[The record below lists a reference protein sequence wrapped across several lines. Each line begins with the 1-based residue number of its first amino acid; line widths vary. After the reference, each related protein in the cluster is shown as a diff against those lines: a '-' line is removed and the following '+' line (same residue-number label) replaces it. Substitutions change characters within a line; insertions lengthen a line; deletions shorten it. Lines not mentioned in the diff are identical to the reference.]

1 MIKQRTPFDC
11 GIATL
16 ANALSVTYERALE
29 LYGHN
34 KQRDGVTIQHTASIL
49 FSLGYAP
56 VYTAFPGFVKASG
69 IAMST
74 ASPDVLETLGHPAIL
89 QILTASGVLHQ
100 VFFDGKQ
107 IHDPSPSVTGPQ
119 SVSEYEC
126 VDAVILYK
134 RFHAGGV
141 ISSKPGDAIP
151 QIIST
156 DYPEP
161 RKRFVIKQGQALVRK
176 QSLSVLHAVQGGA
189 L

>member
-16 ANALSVTYERALE
+16 ANALSVSYERALE
-29 LYGHN
+29 LYGHD

-56 VYTAFPGFVKASG
+56 VYTAFPGFTKASG

-89 QILTASGVLHQ
+89 QVLTPSCVLHQ
-100 VFFDGKQ
+100 VFFDGKN
-107 IHDPSPSVTGPQ
+107 IHDPSPSVTGPRF
-119 SVSEYEC
+119 VSEYEC
-126 VDAVILYK
+126 VDAV
-134 RFHAGGV
+134 
-141 ISSKPGDAIP
+141 
-151 QIIST
+151 
-156 DYPEP
+156 
-161 RKRFVIKQGQALVRK
+161 FVIKPGQALVRK
-176 QSLSVLHAVQGGA
+176 QGPCLTSLVVTPNGSIKPAMVA

>member
-16 ANALSVTYERALE
+16 ANALSVSYERSIE
-29 LYGHN
+29 LYGHD
-34 KQRDGVTIQHTASIL
+34 KQLNGVTIQQTASIL

-69 IAMST
+69 ISMST

-89 QILTASGVLHQ
+89 QVLTPGGTVHQ
-100 VFFDGKQ
+100 VFFDGKN
-107 IHDPSPSVTGPQ
+107 ILDPAPSVNGPR

-126 VDAVILYK
+126 VDAV
-134 RFHAGGV
+134 
-141 ISSKPGDAIP
+141 
-151 QIIST
+151 
-156 DYPEP
+156 
-161 RKRFVIKQGQALVRK
+161 FVIKQELALVRK
-176 QSLSVLHAVQGGA
+176 QCSSFVLHAVREGA